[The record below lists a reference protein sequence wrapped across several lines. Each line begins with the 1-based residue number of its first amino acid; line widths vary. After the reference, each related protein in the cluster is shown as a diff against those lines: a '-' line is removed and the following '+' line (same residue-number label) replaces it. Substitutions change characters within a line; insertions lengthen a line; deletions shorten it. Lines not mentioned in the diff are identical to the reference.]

1 MTTRLKWRG
10 RTAFNDGP
18 AEEALAADD
27 DPVERSDYARRR
39 LDAINEQLK
48 TEDGDVLE
56 LEREK
61 EELERELAGLGVGDP
76 ARDSGA
82 HINALARINDA
93 QRDHWASKSKPRD
106 EARKAWDRAVSAGKE
121 VKDRAIMNDS
131 TLSMPQRLEALQRI
145 TRAKWERDQKG

>member
-1 MTTRLKWRG
+1 MARLKWRT
-10 RTAFNDGP
+10 RFNDEQEV
-18 AEEALAADD
+18 AEQALAADD
-27 DPVERSDYARRR
+27 DPTERATFARRR

-61 EELERELAGLGVGDP
+61 DELERELKGLGVGDP
-76 ARDSGA
+76 ARDSGS